1 MSKDSSTAPEM
12 TPDESGAPSATQK
25 LESTQRLRILLMAL
39 AVFAGGFVLYREM
52 VGTNAG
58 GGAGA
63 GTTQYAWK
71 VVNPD
76 GAPVDLASYK
86 GRPVLLNVWAT
97 WCPPCMMEMPSLIAL
112 SKRPELKDADVAVV
126 LVSVDDSLDPVQRFL
141 NRTNIG
147 EAEVLV
153 AASNP
158 PAEFSTSGIPA
169 TFLIDPD
176 GRIVRREVGA
186 MDWDTPEIAA
196 ELASFGQAR

>member
-1 MSKDSSTAPEM
+1 MSNDAAKAPEL
-12 TPDESGAPSATQK
+12 TPDESGSAATTRQ
-25 LESTQRLRILLMAL
+25 LQSTQRVRVLLMAL

-52 VGTNAG
+52 AGTNAG
-58 GGAGA
+58 GGGGA
-63 GTTQYAWK
+63 GSTRYAWE

-76 GAPVDLASYK
+76 GAPVDLSDYK

-112 SKRPELKDADVAVV
+112 SKRPELADADVAVV

-141 NRTNIG
+141 QRTDVG

-158 PAEFSTSGIPA
+158 PKEFFTSGIPA

-176 GRIVRREVGA
+176 GRIVRQEVGA

-196 ELASFGQAR
+196 ELTALGAAR

>member
-1 MSKDSSTAPEM
+1 
-12 TPDESGAPSATQK
+12 
-25 LESTQRLRILLMAL
+25 MAL
-39 AVFAGGFVLYREM
+39 AVLAGGFVLYREM
-52 VGTNAG
+52 LGTNAG
-58 GGAGA
+58 GGG
-63 GTTQYAWK
+63 GRTQYSWK

-112 SKRPELKDADVAVV
+112 SERPELKNANVAVV
-126 LVSVDDSLDPVQRFL
+126 LVSVDDGLDPVRRFL
-141 NRTNIG
+141 DRTDVG
-147 EAEVLV
+147 EADVLV

-186 MDWDTPEIAA
+186 MDWNTPEIAT
-196 ELASFGQAR
+196 ELSSLEKAR

>member
-12 TPDESGAPSATQK
+12 TPDESGSPSSAQK
-25 LESTQRLRILLMAL
+25 LESTQRLRIFLMAL
-39 AVFAGGFVLYREM
+39 AVLAGGFVLYREM
-52 VGTNAG
+52 LGTNAG
-58 GGAGA
+58 GGG
-63 GTTQYAWK
+63 GRTQYSWK

-112 SKRPELKDADVAVV
+112 SERPELKNANVAVV
-126 LVSVDDSLDPVQRFL
+126 LVSVDDGLDPVRRFL
-141 NRTNIG
+141 DRTDVG
-147 EAEVLV
+147 EADVLV

-186 MDWDTPEIAA
+186 MDWNTPEIAT
-196 ELASFGQAR
+196 ELSSLEKAR

>member
-1 MSKDSSTAPEM
+1 MSNDSFTAPETT
-12 TPDESGAPSATQK
+12 TPEAAAPSTSQK
-25 LESTQRLRILLMAL
+25 LESTQRLRIVLMAL

-52 VGTNAG
+52 VGSNAG
-58 GGAGA
+58 GGGGA
-63 GTTQYAWK
+63 GSTEYAWK
-71 VVNPD
+71 VVNSD
-76 GAPVDLASYK
+76 GAPVDLADYK

-126 LVSVDDSLDPVQRFL
+126 LVSVDDALDPVQRFL
-141 NRTNIG
+141 NRTDVG

-153 AASNP
+153 ATSNP
-158 PAEFSTSGIPA
+158 PAEFRTSGIPA

-186 MDWDTPEIAA
+186 MDWNTPEIAA
-196 ELASFGQAR
+196 ELASLGQAQ